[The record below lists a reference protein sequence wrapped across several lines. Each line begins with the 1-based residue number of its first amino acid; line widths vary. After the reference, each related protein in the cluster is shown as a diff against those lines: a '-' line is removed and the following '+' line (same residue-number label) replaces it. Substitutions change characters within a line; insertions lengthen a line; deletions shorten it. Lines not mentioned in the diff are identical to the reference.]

1 MTFGQAAYLDPLVP
15 VAGTSGHP
23 VLSPCLLVSLS
34 PCLFADA
41 FPRGPGFYFGLGK
54 LLLVVAVYLLW
65 VRTCWWVNEDAR
77 DLALPAEAWG
87 PAVLAAGVVGLALV
101 WIIPLFWVSFPL
113 LVLLYAA
120 PVLAYVSTRN
130 DAVRP
135 DQRVLTG
142 RHLRELGRRLLT
154 LRFAAHK
161 AAQLAPLR
169 FVGKHVT
176 ARLQRSRGYAAALDL
191 AQEALRRRATDVR
204 LETGREEVAVT
215 LRIDGVPYPAAPCP
229 QPLGDAVVQTLKAL
243 AGLDPAERRKPQEGN
258 IPAVVRGAAPPP
270 PARGRAAP
278 GPGGGWKGAAPPAE
292 EAAPA
297 PEYRQVTFRLT
308 ARGGG
313 EAERVALRVIDRAR
327 QVTRLDQLGM
337 RERTAEQVREVVNRP
352 HGLFLISGPDDAGKG
367 TTLYACLAEI
377 DRRRKTVLT
386 VEGPPERRLDHVAHV
401 EVNPGAARAF
411 ATGLRSAA
419 RRAPDVIG
427 VDDLPD
433 AETAEAACEAAAER
447 LVIAGVRAGDAVGGL
462 GRLAE
467 MGVPPALLADALT
480 AVLGQ
485 RLVRVLC
492 PACKQRYKP
501 NAELVRRANL
511 PADRI
516 KFFYR
521 PPEGGAPCEECG
533 GTGYLG
539 RVGVF
544 EFLLVTDA
552 VRALIRG
559 NAGLAAVKQEA
570 VRGGMTYLQEDGL
583 RQVIDG
589 ATSIQEL
596 LRVCK

>member
-1 MTFGQAAYLDPLVP
+1 
-15 VAGTSGHP
+15 
-23 VLSPCLLVSLS
+23 LSPA
-34 PCLFADA
+34 LFADA
-41 FPRGPGFYFGLGK
+41 FPRGPGFYFSVGK
-54 LLLVVAVYLLW
+54 LLLVLAVYLLW

-87 PAVLAAGVVGLALV
+87 PAVLAAGVVGLLLV
-101 WIIPLFWVSFPL
+101 WVVPLFWVSFPL
-113 LVLLYAA
+113 LLLLYAA

-135 DQRVLTG
+135 DQRVLTR
-142 RHLRELGRRLLT
+142 RHLRELGRRFLT
-154 LRFAAHK
+154 LRFATHK

-169 FVGKHVT
+169 FVGRHVT

-191 AQEALRRRATDVR
+191 VQEAVRRRATDVY
-204 LETGREEVAVT
+204 LETGRGEVAVS
-215 LRIDGVPYPAAPCP
+215 LRIDGVLYPAAPCP
-229 QPLGDAVVQTLKAL
+229 QPLGDSVVETLKVL

-258 IPAVVRGAAPPP
+258 VPAVLRGAVAPPP
-270 PARGRAAP
+270 ERDRPASGA
-278 GPGGGWKGAAPPAE
+278 GGGRKGPTPSAE
-292 EAAPA
+292 AMPLA
-297 PEYRQVTFRLT
+297 PESRQVTFRLS
-308 ARGGG
+308 AAGGG
-313 EAERVALRVIDRAR
+313 EKERLALRVIDRAR
-327 QVTRLDQLGM
+327 QVTRLGQLGM
-337 RERTAEQVREVVNRP
+337 RERLREQVREIVTGP
-352 HGLFLISGPDDAGKG
+352 LGLLLISGPADAGKS

-377 DRRRKTVLT
+377 DREARTVIT
-386 VEGPPERRLDHVAHV
+386 VEGPPEHRLDNVAQI
-401 EVNPGAARAF
+401 EVSTKAGRAF
-411 ATGLRSAA
+411 AAGLRSAA
-419 RRAPDVIG
+419 RRAPEVIG
-427 VDDLPD
+427 VEDLPD
-433 AETAEAACEAAAER
+433 LETVEVACETAAER
-447 LVIAGVRAGDAVGGL
+447 LVIAGACAGDAVAGV
-462 GRLAE
+462 GRLLE
-467 MGVPPALLADALT
+467 MGVPPATLADALT

-521 PPEGGAPCEECG
+521 PPEDGTPCEECG
-533 GTGYLG
+533 GTGYVG

-544 EFLLVTDA
+544 ELLVVTDA
-552 VRALIRG
+552 ARALIRG
-559 NAGLAAVKQEA
+559 KASPSALRQEA

>member
-1 MTFGQAAYLDPLVP
+1 MSSFIL
-15 VAGTSGHP
+15 HP
-23 VLSPCLLVSLS
+23 SSFILL
-34 PCLFADA
+34 ADA
-41 FPRGPGFYFGLGK
+41 FPRGPGFYFSLGK
-54 LLLVVAVYLLW
+54 LLLVLAVYLLW

-77 DLALPAEAWG
+77 DLALPADVWG
-87 PAVLAAGVVGLALV
+87 PAVLAAGVVGLLLV

-120 PVLAYVSTRN
+120 PSLAYVSTRN

-135 DQRVLTG
+135 DQRVLTR
-142 RHLRELGRRLLT
+142 RHLRDLGRRFLT
-154 LRFAAHK
+154 LRFATHK

-169 FVGKHVT
+169 FVGKHGT

-191 AQEALRRRATDVR
+191 VQEAIRRRATDVR
-204 LETGREEVAVT
+204 LETGREEVAVS

-258 IPAVVRGAAPPP
+258 IPAVVRGAVAPPP
-270 PARGRAAP
+270 GRGVAAR
-278 GPGGGWKGAAPPAE
+278 GPGGGLKGAAGPAE
-292 EAAPA
+292 APPA
-297 PEYRQVTFRLT
+297 PESRQVTFRLT
-308 ARGGG
+308 TAGGG
-313 EAERVALRVIDRAR
+313 EAEKVALRVVDRAR
-327 QVTRLDQLGM
+327 QVTRLGQLGM
-337 RERTAEQVREVVNRP
+337 RERAVEQVREVVTRP
-352 HGLFLISGPDDAGKG
+352 HGLFLISGPDDAGKS

-377 DRRRKTVLT
+377 DRQEKTVIT
-386 VEGPPERRLDHVAHV
+386 VEGPLERRLDKVAHV
-401 EVNPGAARAF
+401 EVSPGAARAF
-411 ATGLRSAA
+411 AVGLRSAA
-419 RRAPDVIG
+419 RRAPDVIA

-433 AETAEAACEAAAER
+433 AETAEAACEAAADR
-447 LVIAGVRAGDAVGGL
+447 LVVAAVRAGDAVGGL
-462 GRLAE
+462 GRLVEA
-467 MGVPPALLADALT
+467 GVPPALLADALT

-533 GTGYLG
+533 GTGYRG

-544 EFLLVTDA
+544 ELLLVTDA
-552 VRALIRG
+552 VRALVRG
-559 NAGLAAVKQEA
+559 NASLGAIKQEA